1 MKRGDWERLVQS
13 LYERLASR
21 WWKLLLSVLGFIVIY
36 AYFSLPSVS
45 IIDLKTENPALTAL
59 MIQRAEVAEGSFQIR
74 QTWVPLSGVSQHLI
88 NAVIV
93 AEDGTFFEHGG
104 IDWYEV
110 RESVER
116 NLEEERVVRGSST
129 ITMQLAKNLYLS
141 TSRDPLRKFKE
152 MIIALRMERELSKRR
167 ILEIY
172 LNVIEWG
179 DGIFGVEAASRLYF
193 GKSAGNLTREEAA
206 RMAAVIPSPLR
217 HKPNT
222 NSRYVMRRTDIILN
236 RMDARGW

>member
-1 MKRGDWERLVQS
+1 MRGGDLESSVRS
-13 LYERLASR
+13 LYERLGSR
-21 WWKLLLSVLGFIVIY
+21 WWKLLIGVLGFVVIY
-36 AYFSLPSVS
+36 VYFSLPSVS
-45 IIDLKTENPALTAL
+45 IIALKTENPTLTAL
-59 MIQRAEVAEGSFQIR
+59 MIHRAEEAEEGFQIR
-74 QTWVPLSGVSQHLI
+74 QTWIPLSRMSRQLV

-110 RESVER
+110 KESVER

-141 TSRDPLRKFKE
+141 MSRDPLRKFKE
-152 MIIALRMERELSKRR
+152 MVIALRMERDIPKRR

-179 DGIFGVEAASRLYF
+179 DGIFGAEAAARSYF
-193 GKSAGNLTREEAA
+193 GKSAANLTREEAV
-206 RMAAVIPSPLR
+206 RMGAVIPSPLS
-217 HKPNT
+217 HKPNSD
-222 NSRYVMRRTDIILN
+222 SRYVMRRMDIILN
-236 RMDARGW
+236 RMNARGW